1 MDENEAAQKQ
11 KEFHEEMEMT
21 CLVRA
26 HTPLLRSVASFCVL
40 SLHLRTPAV
49 VSRPPPPTARR
60 SELFLWAPAR
70 DQQLIIVFCTYVMQM
85 SLYSNWHSN

>member
-26 HTPLLRSVASFCVL
+26 HTPLLRSVASSCVL

-49 VSRPPPPTARR
+49 VSLPTPTARR
-60 SELFLWAPAR
+60 SELFLRAPAR